1 MQLMGFYYLLK
12 ALRPRQW
19 LKNLSL
25 YAALF
30 FWGTLFDPQSFI
42 LATLAFVIFCL
53 LSSSMY
59 LINDLV
65 DVNKDRLHPFK
76 KMRPLAAGKIN
87 AKTAAAVSLILLAG
101 GLYGSYRLDKYFF
114 LLSLV
119 FVILELTYSFYLK
132 RLIIID
138 ALTVAAAFI
147 LRFYAGS
154 LAIHVSLS
162 SWLVLTTIGVSLLL
176 AFGKR
181 RSERTLLAAYHIP
194 DGTRETLKH
203 YPDTLLDSMISMS
216 ASFAIITYALF
227 TFQISSKAYVPFLAF
242 ILPPSLAR
250 PKWMM
255 LTILLAIYGV
265 ARYLYIIYEKKE
277 GESPERVIFS
287 DKPLLASA
295 AVWFLSVLTII
306 YGLGD

>member
-1 MQLMGFYYLLK
+1 MTLFYLFK

-19 LKNLSL
+19 LKNVSL
-25 YAALF
+25 YGALF
-30 FWGTLFDPQSFI
+30 FWGSLFDYQQFTQATKAFI
-42 LATLAFVIFCL
+42 IFCC

-65 DVNKDRLHPFK
+65 DINKDRLHPFK
-76 KMRPLAAGKIN
+76 KMRPLAAGKVGVN
-87 AKTAAAVSLILLAG
+87 TARLTALILLVL
-101 GLYGSYRLDKYFF
+101 GLSWSFSLDRYFF
-114 LLSLV
+114 IISLT
-119 FVILELTYSFYLK
+119 FVILEISYSFFLK
-132 RLIIID
+132 RMIIVD
-138 ALTVAAAFI
+138 ALTVATAFI

-181 RSERTLLAAYHIP
+181 RSERTLLAAYHLP
-194 DGTRETLKH
+194 NETRETLKH

-227 TFQISSKAYVPFLAF
+227 TFQVSSKAYVPFLAT

-255 LTILLAIYGV
+255 LTILLAIYSV

-287 DKPLLASA
+287 DKPLLVSVALWGFA
-295 AVWFLSVLTII
+295 VLTII

>member
-1 MQLMGFYYLLK
+1 MALFYLLK

-30 FWGTLFDPQSFI
+30 FWGTLFNPEPFL
-42 LATLAFVIFCL
+42 LASQAFLIFCL
-53 LSSSMY
+53 LSSAMY
-59 LINDLV
+59 LVNDLV
-65 DVNKDRLHPFK
+65 DAAKDRLHPLK
-76 KMRPLAAGKIN
+76 KTRPIAAGKISPRL
-87 AKTAAAVSLILLAG
+87 AQATALLLMLT
-101 GLYGSYRLDKYFF
+101 GLYWAYLLDKYFF
-114 LLSLV
+114 FISVTFVLLQLS
-119 FVILELTYSFYLK
+119 YSFYLK

-138 ALTVAAAFI
+138 ALTVASAFI

-154 LAIHVSLS
+154 IAIHVSLS
-162 SWLVLTTIGVSLLL
+162 SWLILTTIGVALLL

-181 RSERTLLAAYHIP
+181 RSERTLLAAYHLP
-194 DGTRETLKH
+194 TETRETLKH
-203 YPDTLLDSMISMS
+203 YPDTLLDAMISTS
-216 ASFAIITYALF
+216 ASFAIIAYSLF
-227 TFQISSKAYVPFLAF
+227 TFQVSPKAYVPFLAF

-277 GESPERVIFS
+277 GESPERVLFS
-287 DKPLLASA
+287 DKPLLAAA

>member
-1 MQLMGFYYLLK
+1 MTLFYLLK

-19 LKNLSL
+19 LKNVSL
-25 YAALF
+25 YGALL
-30 FWGTLFDPQSFI
+30 FWGTFFDPQQLY
-42 LATLAFVIFCL
+42 LATVAFLIFCC
-53 LSSSMY
+53 LSSAMY
-59 LINDLV
+59 LINDIV

-76 KMRPLAAGKIN
+76 KMRPLAAGKISLN
-87 AKTAAAVSLILLAG
+87 LARITAAVLLFIGLSWSFSLD
-101 GLYGSYRLDKYFF
+101 RYFF
-114 LLSLV
+114 IISV
-119 FVILELTYSFYLK
+119 TFVILQVSYSFFLK

-138 ALTVAAAFI
+138 ALTVATAFI

-181 RSERTLLAAYHIP
+181 RSERTLLAAYHLP
-194 DGTRETLKH
+194 TETRETLKH

-227 TFQISSKAYVPFLAF
+227 TFQVSPKAYIPFLAN

-255 LTILLAIYGV
+255 LTILFAIYGV

-287 DKPLLASA
+287 DKPLLASVA
-295 AVWFLSVLTII
+295 IWSLSVMIII

>member
-1 MQLMGFYYLLK
+1 MSLFYLFK

-25 YAALF
+25 YGAVF
-30 FWGTLFDPQSFI
+30 FWGTLFNPEHFFT
-42 LATLAFVIFCL
+42 ATKAFLIFCG
-53 LSSSMY
+53 LSSAMY
-59 LINDLV
+59 LINDIV
-65 DVNKDRLHPFK
+65 DINKDRLHPFK
-76 KMRPLAAGKIN
+76 KMRALASGKVSIPLAGL
-87 AKTAAAVSLILLAG
+87 AAAILLVISLFSAS
-101 GLYGSYRLDKYFF
+101 LLDKYFF
-114 LLSLV
+114 FLSLT
-119 FVILELTYSFYLK
+119 FVVIEIAYSFFLK
-132 RLIIID
+132 RIIIVD

-154 LAIHVSLS
+154 LALHISLS

-181 RSERTLLAAYHIP
+181 RSERTLLAAYHLP
-194 DGTRETLKH
+194 TETRDTLKH
-203 YPDTLLDSMISMS
+203 YPDTLLDSMLSMS

-227 TFQISSKAYVPFLAF
+227 TFQVSPKAYVPFLAF

-255 LTILLAIYGV
+255 LTILIAIYGV

-277 GESPERVIFS
+277 GESPERVLFS
-287 DKPLLASA
+287 DKPLLISI
-295 AVWFLSVLTII
+295 AVWGLAVLTII

>member
-1 MQLMGFYYLLK
+1 MSLFYLFK

-30 FWGTLFDPQSFI
+30 FWGALFNFDLLR
-42 LATLAFVIFCL
+42 LASAAFLIFCG
-53 LSSSMY
+53 LSSAMY

-65 DVNKDRLHPFK
+65 DINKDRLHPLK
-76 KMRPLAAGKIN
+76 KMRPLAAGKVPPSL
-87 AKTAAAVSLILLAG
+87 AMTTAVFLTLG
-101 GLYGSYRLDKYFF
+101 GLFWAWQLDHYFF
-114 LLSLV
+114 VISLTFVLLEMAYSL
-119 FVILELTYSFYLK
+119 YLK
-132 RLIIID
+132 KLIIID
-138 ALTVAAAFI
+138 ALTVSAAFI

-154 LAIHVSLS
+154 IAVHVSLS

-181 RSERTLLAAYHIP
+181 RSERTLLAAYHLP
-194 DGTRETLKH
+194 PETRETLKH
-203 YPDTLLDSMISMS
+203 YPDSLLDAMISMA
-216 ASFAIITYALF
+216 ASFAIIAYSLF
-227 TFQISSKAYVPFLAF
+227 TFQVSPKAYLPLLSL

-255 LTILLAIYGV
+255 LTIPLAIYGV

-277 GESPERVIFS
+277 GESPERVLFS
-287 DKPLLASA
+287 DKPLLLSA
-295 AVWFLSVLTII
+295 AVWTLSVLAIV

>member
-1 MQLMGFYYLLK
+1 MSLFYLFK

-25 YAALF
+25 YGAVF
-30 FWGTLFDPQSFI
+30 FWGTLFNPEPFFA
-42 LATLAFVIFCL
+42 ATKAFLIFCG
-53 LSSSMY
+53 LSSAMY
-59 LINDLV
+59 LINDIV
-65 DVNKDRLHPFK
+65 DINKDRLHPFK
-76 KMRPLAAGKIN
+76 KMRPIASGKLSTSLAGLTAAGLLVI
-87 AKTAAAVSLILLAG
+87 SLFSASL
-101 GLYGSYRLDKYFF
+101 LDKYFF
-114 LLSLV
+114 FLSIT
-119 FVILELTYSFYLK
+119 FVIIEVAYSFLLK
-132 RLIIID
+132 RIIIVD

-154 LAIHVSLS
+154 LALHISLS

-181 RSERTLLAAYHIP
+181 RSERTLLAAYHLP
-194 DGTRETLKH
+194 TETRDTLKH
-203 YPDTLLDSMISMS
+203 YPDTLLDSMLSMS

-227 TFQISSKAYVPFLAF
+227 TFQVSSKAYVPFLAF

-255 LTILLAIYGV
+255 LTILVAIYGV

-277 GESPERVIFS
+277 GESPERVLFS
-287 DKPLLASA
+287 DKPLLIST
-295 AVWFLSVLTII
+295 AVWGLMVLTII